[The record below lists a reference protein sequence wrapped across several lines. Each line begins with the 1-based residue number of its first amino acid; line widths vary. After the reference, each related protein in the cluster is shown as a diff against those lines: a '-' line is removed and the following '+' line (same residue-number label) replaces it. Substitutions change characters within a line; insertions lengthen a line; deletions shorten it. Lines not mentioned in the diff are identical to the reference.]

1 MLTKKYFIRRCGLF
15 AAPFLFFLHLGCRYP
30 VAQTSMPID
39 HQQPVMTEMLSMPFD
54 SLDSVYYD
62 LKEARYVFHFYSK
75 GGYKPVWTN
84 SVQMNE
90 SGDSLITFINNV
102 RYHGLNP
109 MDYHGYEINSIRNA
123 SISDRRVL
131 RLDAL
136 LTDAFFCLSG
146 DVKYGRSESGVK
158 ADSFSY
164 QALLASGGITKYFQ
178 TLEPHFIGYR
188 KLKSAL
194 KFKIDSLQNLYPLA
208 TVQNLID
215 ISLPF
220 FSEVL
225 TIELNMERWR
235 LERKLFGDHYILI
248 NIPSYTLYVIKNDSI
263 VLESKVIVG
272 KPETPTPMLS
282 SSIDAIITYPYW
294 YVPRK
299 ISVTEYLPAI
309 QVDTAFLRQN
319 NFEVLSRK
327 GKLLDPD
334 SIPWGDFNENYFPVV
349 LRQREGT
356 DNSLGIL
363 KFVFDNPYA
372 VYLHDTN
379 GKRLFRK
386 DERAFSHGCIRLEKA
401 VELAHYLATGKLG
414 KKSRLVEKYLNEQE
428 RHTIALHEPIPIY
441 VRYFTAEV
449 HNASLYQYNDIYELD
464 KLLFDQISPR
474 QMDGF

>member
-1 MLTKKYFIRRCGLF
+1 
-15 AAPFLFFLHLGCRYP
+15 
-30 VAQTSMPID
+30 
-39 HQQPVMTEMLSMPFD
+39 MLSMPSD

-84 SVQMNE
+84 SAQTNE
-90 SGDSLITFINNV
+90 SGDSLITFINNI

-109 MDYHGYEINSIRNA
+109 IDYHGYEISSIRNA
-123 SISDRRVL
+123 SISDRGVL

-136 LTDAFFCLSG
+136 LTDAFFCLSR
-146 DVKYGRSESGVK
+146 DVKYGRSYSE
-158 ADSFSY
+158 AEPDSFRY
-164 QALLASGGITKYFQ
+164 EALSASGGITKYFQ
-178 TLEPHFIGYR
+178 TLEPQFSGYR
-188 KLKSAL
+188 RLRSVLKI
-194 KFKIDSLQNLYPLA
+194 KIDSLQKLYPLA
-208 TVQNLID
+208 TVQNLTNL
-215 ISLPF
+215 SLPY
-220 FSEVL
+220 FSEVQS
-225 TIELNMERWR
+225 IELNMERWR
-235 LERKLFGDHYILI
+235 LERRLFGDHYILI

-263 VLESKVIVG
+263 VMESKVIVG
-272 KPETPTPMLS
+272 TPETPTPELS
-282 SSIDAIITYPYW
+282 SKVDAVITYPYW

-309 QVDTAFLRQN
+309 QVDSAFLRQN
-319 NFEVLSRK
+319 NFEVLNRK
-327 GKLLDPD
+327 GDLLDPD
-334 SIPWGDFNENYFPVV
+334 SIPWANFNENYFPVV

-441 VRYFTAEV
+441 VRYFTAEAR
-449 HNASLYQYNDIYELD
+449 NGSLYQYSDIYELD
-464 KLLFDQISPR
+464 KLLFDRISPR
-474 QMDGF
+474 QKSGY